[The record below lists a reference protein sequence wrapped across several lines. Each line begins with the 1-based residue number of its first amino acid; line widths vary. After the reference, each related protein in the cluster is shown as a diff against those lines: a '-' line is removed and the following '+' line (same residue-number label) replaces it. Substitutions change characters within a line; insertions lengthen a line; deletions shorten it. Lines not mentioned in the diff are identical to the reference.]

1 MGTTEDDEVMEVDI
15 LTDEERNVRYCLVA
29 SVQNSVYNVEE
40 NVDVTQAMDETVGAT
55 QGTQEEM

>member
-29 SVQNSVYNVEE
+29 SV
-40 NVDVTQAMDETVGAT
+40 
-55 QGTQEEM
+55 